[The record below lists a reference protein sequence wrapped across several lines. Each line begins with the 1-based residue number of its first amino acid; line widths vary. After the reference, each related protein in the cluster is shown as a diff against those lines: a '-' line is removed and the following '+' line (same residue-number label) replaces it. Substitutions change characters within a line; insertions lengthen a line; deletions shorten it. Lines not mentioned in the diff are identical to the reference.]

1 MPKEELL
8 EYVIANRVLLLGII
22 RTYTKNENKV
32 SEIVLDAHKEAKRVI
47 KESKTKLVLTANK

>member
-1 MPKEELL
+1 MSKEEML

-32 SEIVLDAHKEAKRVI
+32 NEILLDAHKEAKRVI
-47 KESKTKLVLTANK
+47 KESKTKLVLTENK